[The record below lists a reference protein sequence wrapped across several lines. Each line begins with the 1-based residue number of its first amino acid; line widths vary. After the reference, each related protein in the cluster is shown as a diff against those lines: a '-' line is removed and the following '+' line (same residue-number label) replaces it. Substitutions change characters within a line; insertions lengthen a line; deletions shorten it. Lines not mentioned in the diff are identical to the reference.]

1 MNVGI
6 IGSGIAAI
14 ACSIRLRMQG
24 NNVTI
29 IEANSY
35 PGGKLT
41 SFASNGYHFD
51 AGPSLFTMP
60 ENVEEL
66 FHLTKKQTPD
76 YFNYIKLDDS
86 CYYFYE
92 DGTIIEGK
100 TNVNDFAEEVEKKLG
115 TPKQQI
121 IDYLEKSE
129 EIYTLTSKL
138 FLQRSLHK
146 IKTYL
151 DFSLLKTLFK
161 IKKLNLNKTMN
172 EVNET
177 FFEEPK
183 LVQLFNRF
191 ATYNGSDPYQAPA
204 VLNII
209 PHLEHNMGTYFPKGG
224 MRSITNSLYTLS
236 KEMGVHYS
244 FNEKVQEIIVE
255 KKKIK
260 GIQTTKGTHKFDR
273 VVSNMDIYPTYRKL
287 LRTHKAPEKILRQ
300 QRSSSALIFYWGIK
314 RTFKQLS
321 LHNIFFSENYKK
333 EFDYIFKEKNI
344 YHDPTVYINIS
355 SKHNPS
361 DAPKNCENW
370 FVMINVPHHNDQD
383 WDQLI
388 AKARNNI
395 IEKLNRMLDTSIED
409 FIETEEILDPRNIE
423 SKTSSYKGALY
434 GASSN
439 NKMAAFLR
447 HKNFS
452 NKIKGLYFVGGSVHP
467 GGGIPLC
474 LLSAKI
480 VSENFK

>member
-1 MNVGI
+1 MKVGI

-14 ACSIRLRMQG
+14 ATAIRLQTQG
-24 NNVTI
+24 NDVTI
-29 IEANSY
+29 IESNDY

-60 ENVEEL
+60 ENIEEL
-66 FHLTKKQTPD
+66 FTIANKQTSD
-76 YFNYIKLDDS
+76 YFQYLKLDNT
-86 CYYFYE
+86 CHYFYE
-92 DGTIIEGK
+92 DGTTIHGK
-100 TNVNDFAEEVEKKLG
+100 TNINEFAEEVERKLG
-115 TPKQQI
+115 TPKQLI
-121 IDYLEKSE
+121 INYLDKSK
-129 EIYTLTSKL
+129 EIYQLTSRL
-138 FLQRSLHK
+138 FLQSSLHK
-146 IKTYL
+146 VKTYL
-151 DFSLLKTLFK
+151 TSNILKTLFN

-172 EVNET
+172 EVNEA

-191 ATYNGSDPYQAPA
+191 ATYNGSNPYQAPA

-236 KEMGVHYS
+236 KEIGVHYL
-244 FNEKVQEIIVE
+244 FNEKAEEIITKNKRV
-255 KKKIK
+255 K
-260 GIQTTKGTHKFDR
+260 GIKTNKQSHSFDR
-273 VVSNMDIYPTYRKL
+273 VVSNMDIYPTYRHL
-287 LRTHKAPEKILRQ
+287 LNKHKAPEKILNQ

-314 RTFKQLS
+314 KSFTSLD
-321 LHNIFFSENYKK
+321 LHNIFFSENYIE
-333 EFDYIFKEKNI
+333 EFNYIFKKKNI
-344 YHDPTVYINIS
+344 YHDPTVYVNIS

-361 DAPKNCENW
+361 DAPDGCENW
-370 FVMINVPHHNDQD
+370 FVMINVSHNEGQD

-388 AKARNNI
+388 SKARKNI
-395 IEKLNRMLDTSIED
+395 LTKLSRMLDTDISS
-409 FIETEEILDPRNIE
+409 FIETEEILDPRTIE

-452 NKIKGLYFVGGSVHP
+452 NNIKGLYFTGGSVHP

>member
-1 MNVGI
+1 MKVGI
-6 IGSGIAAI
+6 IGAGIAGI
-14 ACSIRLRMQG
+14 ATAIRLQMQG
-24 NNVTI
+24 KDVTI
-29 IEANSY
+29 IESNDY

-41 SFASNGYHFD
+41 SFESNGYHFD

-66 FHLTKKQTPD
+66 FSIAKKQSTD
-76 YFNYIKLDDS
+76 YFQYITLDNT
-86 CYYFYE
+86 CHYFYE
-92 DGTIIEGK
+92 DGTTIYGK
-100 TNVNDFAEEVEKKLG
+100 TNINEFGEEVEKKLG

-121 IDYLEKSE
+121 IDYLNRSK
-129 EIYTLTSKL
+129 EIYQLTSHL
-138 FLQRSLHK
+138 FLQSSLHK
-146 IKTYL
+146 IKTY
-151 DFSLLKTLFK
+151 FSSRIVKTLFN
-161 IKKLNLNKTMN
+161 INKLKLNKTMN
-172 EVNET
+172 DVNEG

-236 KEMGVHYS
+236 KEIGVDYV
-244 FNEKVQEIIVE
+244 FNEKAEEIITE
-255 KKKIK
+255 GKKVK
-260 GIQTTKGTHKFDR
+260 GIKTSKKNYSFDR
-273 VVSNMDIYPTYRKL
+273 VVSNMDIYPTYRHL
-287 LRTHKAPEKILRQ
+287 LRKHKAPEKILQQ

-314 RTFKQLS
+314 KSFNSLD
-321 LHNIFFSENYKK
+321 LHNIFFSDDYQK
-333 EFDYIFKEKNI
+333 EFDYIFKKKNI
-344 YHDPTVYINIS
+344 YHDPTVYVNIS

-361 DAPKNCENW
+361 DAPNGCENW
-370 FVMINVPHHNDQD
+370 FVMINVSHNEKQD

-388 AKARNNI
+388 SEARKNI
-395 IEKLNRMLDTSIED
+395 LTKLSRMLHTDIASLIA
-409 FIETEEILDPRNIE
+409 TEEVLDPRTIE

-452 NKIKGLYFVGGSVHP
+452 SKIKGLYFAGGSVHP